1 MTLKRMLL
9 WSRKLTQQI
18 SIENND
24 WWRTT
29 NYSNSGFY
37 PGIDWINC
45 ADLSRLQKSV
55 NTARTA
61 GVAGVFETVIK
72 GMRR

>member
-1 MTLKRMLL
+1 MTLKRVLL
-9 WSRKLTQQI
+9 RSRKLTQSI

-37 PGIDWINC
+37 PGTDWINC

-55 NTARTA
+55 NTAGTA
-61 GVAGVFETVIK
+61 GVAGVYETVIK
-72 GMRR
+72 GM